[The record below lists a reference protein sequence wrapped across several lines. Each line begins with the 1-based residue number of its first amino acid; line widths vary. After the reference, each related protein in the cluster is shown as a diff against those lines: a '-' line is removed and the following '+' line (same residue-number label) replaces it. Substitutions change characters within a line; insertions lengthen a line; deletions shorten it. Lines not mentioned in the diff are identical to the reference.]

1 VYRCT
6 MRRRRYRAE
15 RAKDCPRGGAVG
27 CAFRSPRPGKRRV
40 VRACKVAYEG
50 VAGGGDGAFVAAPP
64 LCAHPRTFVMFLYH
78 FGTSHHCN
86 PCSHFV
92 G

>member
-1 VYRCT
+1 MSIGLSGPKTARDVA
-6 MRRRRYRAE
+6 RAV
-15 RAKDCPRGGAVG
+15 A
-27 CAFRSPRPGKRRV
+27 RSEVRVPGDGELYD
-40 VRACKVAYEG
+40 ACKVAYES

-64 LCAHPRTFVMFLYH
+64 HCAHPRAFVKFLYH